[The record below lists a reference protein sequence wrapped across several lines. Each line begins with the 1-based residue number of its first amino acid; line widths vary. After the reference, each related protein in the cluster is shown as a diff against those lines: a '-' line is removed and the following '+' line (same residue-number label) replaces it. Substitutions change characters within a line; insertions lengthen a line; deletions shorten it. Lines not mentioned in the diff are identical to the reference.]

1 MGDGRMV
8 RYRLLVAGM
17 VQGVGFRY
25 YVNYTARL
33 LQLTGWVRNLED
45 GEVEIEVQGPAGEV
59 DQFLAAVRQGNRYA
73 QVDEVRVKRL
83 EPVVEHG
90 FEVVG

>member
-45 GEVEIEVQGPAGEV
+45 GEVQGPAGEV

-83 EPVVEHG
+83 EPVLEHG

>member
-59 DQFLAAVRQGNRYA
+59 DQFWPQCAR
-73 QVDEVRVKRL
+73 
-83 EPVVEHG
+83 EPATPRWTRCG
-90 FEVVG
+90 